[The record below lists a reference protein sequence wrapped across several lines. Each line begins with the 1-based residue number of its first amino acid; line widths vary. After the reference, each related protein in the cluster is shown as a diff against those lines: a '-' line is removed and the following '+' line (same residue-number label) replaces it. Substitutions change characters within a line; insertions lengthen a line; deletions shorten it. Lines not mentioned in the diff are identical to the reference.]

1 MVRLYQTTKDNRL
14 YGKGTEI
21 PQLKTIAR
29 EAGLEKRAEDITKIG
44 EEPKR
49 IFSGGVVSDIFD
61 TLNAIQYGVVGVMKG
76 KGFSEGVKTRQSWSD
91 KDALGDFGVPGLI
104 GGIALDIASD
114 PLTYIAPW
122 TILRKVPGLVKGAK
136 ALKTVAFESRLGQS
150 LGRAFVYRF
159 GQSKVY
165 KELAERSIKSIAIGN
180 QNLLDLARPIT
191 KLSPEAQK
199 AISKARKAGELH
211 KLPSEILEKA
221 KPAFDELDKLGKQ
234 AVEVGLLPRSVY
246 QKNVGRYIARLYE
259 PKELPKGIKQLF
271 PRKPIRIDLS
281 RFMKRKDI
289 PDEVRIA
296 MGEIMEAGYPTAK
309 SLVQLNKA
317 VEQSRFFTKVAQTFS
332 KGLAKDGFSQLPITK
347 RLGELSGRY
356 VPKPIFDDIQEIMRV
371 REPAERAL
379 NKVVG
384 AWKFGKV
391 ILNPATHGRN
401 ILSNFLLNNFEGLAP
416 YRLDIYGEAATQLV
430 KKGKWYKEAK
440 KIGLGL
446 DTFAS
451 KEIKDILTS
460 QEGILGLKKYGK
472 QVNKTIDSIANIY
485 QKEEEWAKLAQY
497 IFQRKKG
504 LTSEGAWEIAQR
516 ATFNYSQV
524 TPFVRRLRESVWGY
538 PFITFTYKVT
548 PQVAKTFLRRPTAIS
563 NIGKIK
569 TAIENQADIKELTRE
584 RASEPEWIRDG
595 FYVKLPMKDKYN
607 RSAYFDLS
615 YIVPF
620 GDLISGQVLKQPP
633 AFFGLIK
640 EIATNKDFYGNKIW
654 KQSDTQEL
662 KTADLMRHLMK
673 FGLPPLI
680 SDQIPGGYRKDGTR
694 RKGTLQ
700 RAMEKEMGVEGAGAQ
715 QRTLMQE
722 MLRGVGLKIQPIDID
737 LQEYWAEKSKEEELQ
752 VLMQEAGIL
761 QKFEKYY
768 VPQEKKKG
776 RLY

>member
-136 ALKTVAFESRLGQS
+136 ALKTVTFESRLGQS

-289 PDEVRIA
+289 PDEVRTA